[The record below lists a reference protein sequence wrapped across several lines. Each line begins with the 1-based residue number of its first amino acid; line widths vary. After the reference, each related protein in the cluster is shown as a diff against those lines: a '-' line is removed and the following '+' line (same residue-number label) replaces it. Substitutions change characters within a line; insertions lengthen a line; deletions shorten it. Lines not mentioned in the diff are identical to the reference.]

1 MVKEEITANYISRL
15 TQSPPL
21 TQEEEIAYAEA
32 FKKGCTKS
40 REKLIQSNMRLV
52 INVAKSYRNHAI
64 PLEDLVQEGAIGL
77 MHAIERFDPRKGF
90 RFSTY
95 ATHWIR
101 QAIGRAIDNK
111 AKAIRIPSHILQSLR
126 KIEKARLEYVRE
138 KGHEPSLDQV
148 AITLGI
154 TSKKLSALMNSGQ
167 ELLSLDA
174 YVGDQEDTSLAHI
187 LKSDHLGDPESA
199 FFSSET
205 TKELQHILMELND
218 RERRI
223 MSYKL
228 KVSPLDDNKVRADL
242 AKELQLSRERVRQIE
257 VQAIKKLRVVAQ
269 QKKIFE
275 LLAS

>member
-1 MVKEEITANYISRL
+1 MVKEDIASNYISRL
-15 TQSPPL
+15 TQTPPL
-21 TQEEEIAYAEA
+21 TQEEEIALAEDVQN
-32 FKKGCTKS
+32 GCAKS
-40 REKLIQSNMRLV
+40 RERLIQSNMRLV
-52 INVAKSYRNHAI
+52 INIAKSYRNHAI

-126 KIEKARLEYVRE
+126 KLEKTRVEFLRE
-138 KGHEPSLDQV
+138 KGYEPTMEQV
-148 AITLGI
+148 AAILNI
-154 TSKKLSALMNSGQ
+154 SSKKLQILMNSCQ

-187 LKSDHLGDPESA
+187 LKSEHLGDPESE
-199 FFSSET
+199 FFSAET
-205 TKELQHILMELND
+205 AKELQHILMELNE

-223 MSYKL
+223 MSYRL
-228 KVSPLDDNKVRADL
+228 KVNPLDDNKVRADL

-269 QKKIFE
+269 QKRFHE
-275 LLAS
+275 LIAS

>member
-1 MVKEEITANYISRL
+1 MIKEDIAANYISRL

-21 TQEEEIAYAEA
+21 TQEEEIALAEA
-32 FKKGCTKS
+32 FQKGCSKA
-40 REKLIQSNMRLV
+40 RERLIQSNMRLV
-52 INVAKSYRNHAI
+52 INIAKSYRNHAI

-111 AKAIRIPSHILQSLR
+111 AKAIRVPSHILQSLR

-138 KGHEPSLDQV
+138 KGYEPSMDQM
-148 AITLGI
+148 ATILGI
-154 TSKKLSALMNSGQ
+154 SSKKLSLLMNSCQ

-187 LKSDHLGDPESA
+187 LKSEHLGDPESEL
-199 FFSSET
+199 FISET
-205 TKELQHILMELND
+205 AKELQHILMELND

-223 MSYKL
+223 MSYRL
-228 KVSPLDDNKVRADL
+228 KVSPLDDNKVRSDL

-269 QKKIFE
+269 QKKFLE

>member
-1 MVKEEITANYISRL
+1 
-15 TQSPPL
+15 
-21 TQEEEIAYAEA
+21 
-32 FKKGCTKS
+32 
-40 REKLIQSNMRLV
+40 
-52 INVAKSYRNHAI
+52 
-64 PLEDLVQEGAIGL
+64 
-77 MHAIERFDPRKGF
+77 
-90 RFSTY
+90 
-95 ATHWIR
+95 
-101 QAIGRAIDNK
+101 
-111 AKAIRIPSHILQSLR
+111 
-126 KIEKARLEYVRE
+126 
-138 KGHEPSLDQV
+138 
-148 AITLGI
+148 
-154 TSKKLSALMNSGQ
+154 MNSGQ